1 MPKTFFTADW
11 HLGDRRV
18 MELDRRPFASL
29 EEQDEE
35 LIRRFNAKVKEND
48 RVYFLGDFSMY
59 NDKKTAGLVKRL
71 AGQKHFIRGN
81 HDRISEG
88 ALKSLFRSVSDY
100 EEIIVDGQHVVLCHY
115 PLAHW
120 RGQRYGYVHCY
131 GHTHLG
137 QDAELFEQ
145 YRKLCSEQ
153 EIRFYAYNVGCMLYD
168 YEPVT
173 LEELKDRRLQQEA
186 QNEPSIAE

>member
-18 MELDRRPFASL
+18 MELDGRPFASP

-35 LIRRFNAKVKEND
+35 LIRRYNAKVKEND
-48 RVYFLGDFSMY
+48 RVYFLGDISMY
-59 NDKKTAGLVKRL
+59 DDKKTAALIKRL
-71 AGQKHFIRGN
+71 GGQKHFIRGN
-81 HDRISEG
+81 HDRVSEG
-88 ALKSLFRSVSDY
+88 TLKTLFRSVSDY
-100 EEIIVDGQHVVLCHY
+100 EEILVDGQHVVLCHY

-120 RGQRYGYVHCY
+120 RGQRYGYIHCY

-137 QDAELFEQ
+137 QDAELFDR
-145 YRKLCSEQ
+145 YRRWCQEN
-153 EIRFYAYNVGCMLYD
+153 EIRFYAYNAGCMLYD

-173 LEELKDRRLQQEA
+173 IEEMKERDWLRCVRE
-186 QNEPSIAE
+186 E